1 MGIFFFLKKLL
12 LPSVRGGRGV
22 RSWPGHALD
31 GTMVRIGWPER
42 WSEGCV
48 AERALSKEVS
58 E

>member
-12 LPSVRGGRGV
+12 LPSVRSGRGV
-22 RSWPGHALD
+22 RSWPGHALE
-31 GTMVRIGWPER
+31 GTMVRISWTER

-48 AERALSKEVS
+48 AERALSKEIS